1 MPAKGKPKTTPKTAP
16 KPRTAVKKLSAE
28 EQRRKDA
35 LKNEIK
41 GLILTAVGIFFV
53 LSMLGRDLGRA
64 GSFIR
69 EWTLTL
75 LGGRGMY
82 VPGIAFMLHG
92 FFLMIKFKP
101 FSENTGA
108 LYLYIMG
115 VNIVTVFSFADPLY
129 ADYSFFDPE
138 LYKIFWNNPS
148 YGGFA
153 GQLISKMLRS
163 LFGESGAWIL
173 VILVSAVSFIIIFT
187 KSITEIF
194 RMRKL
199 AEKRS
204 EAKLSA
210 RAKAGEKLMRET
222 ASGESENRRGRKS
235 VIEASDSFFYD
246 EPAKKKEKNSVSV
259 KPDDAF
265 EKKEP
270 PEPLPVPKINEAP
283 EAVSETVPET
293 KSEKAAYIK
302 PPLDL
307 LDKTKDSVSG
317 PKRQQEVMQNVSQL
331 EKVLRDFGI
340 DASVSEVSVG
350 PTVTRYELTLKPGIR
365 VNKVVNL
372 ADDIAMS
379 LAAQRVRIE
388 APIPGKSAIGIEVPN
403 KEVATV
409 RLSQIISSE
418 AFRKHASPLA
428 VALGKDLTG
437 TDLVLDVK
445 SMPHLLIAG
454 ATGSGKSVCINTL
467 IMSIL
472 YHSAP
477 EDVRMILIDPK
488 MVELNVYNEVPHLLI
503 PVVTDPKDA
512 AGALAWAV
520 REMTGR
526 YEIFAE
532 NRVRGIDG
540 YNVRM
545 RETGGEKMH
554 HIILIIDE
562 LNDLMMVSAQQ
573 VEASIIR
580 LSQLARAAGIH
591 LVIATQRPSVNVITG
606 VIKANIPTRISFAVM
621 SQIDSRTIL
630 DMSGAEKLLGRGD
643 LLYLPQDKNAPL
655 RAQCAYVSDKE
666 IERVVDFVKKKAVAD
681 YDSSV
686 MEGIKTAADA
696 SDRPSSGSE
705 GYEDELLPK
714 AMEIAFEKNI
724 ISTSTI
730 QRRLRLGYARA
741 GRIID
746 EMEAL
751 GYVSGADGSKPRK
764 VLITQDEYYGGSD

>member
-1 MPAKGKPKTTPKTAP
+1 MPAKGKPKTTQ
-16 KPRTAVKKLSAE
+16 KPRTAVKKISAE
-28 EQRRKDA
+28 EQRRKNA

-41 GLILTAVGIFFV
+41 GLILTAAGIFFV
-53 LSMLGRDLGRA
+53 LSMMGRDLGRA

-82 VPGIAFMLHG
+82 VPGIAFILHG

-101 FSENTGA
+101 FSENTGG

-148 YGGFA
+148 YGGFI
-153 GQLISKMLRS
+153 GQMLSKMLRS
-163 LFGESGAWIL
+163 LFGESGAWIVVL
-173 VILVSAVSFIIIFT
+173 LVSAVSFIIIFT

-204 EAKLSA
+204 EAKISA
-210 RAKAGEKLMRET
+210 RTKAGEKLMRET
-222 ASGESENRRGRKS
+222 ASGESESRKAKKP

-246 EPAKKKEKNSVSV
+246 EPVKKKEKPSVLVS
-259 KPDDAF
+259 PDDAF
-265 EKKEP
+265 EKKAEP
-270 PEPLPVPKINEAP
+270 EQPPAPKINEAP
-283 EAVSETVPET
+283 PAAAES

-302 PPLDL
+302 PSIDL

-317 PKRQQEVMQNVSQL
+317 SKRQQEVMQNVAQL

-409 RLSQIISSE
+409 RLAQIISSD
-418 AFRKHASPLA
+418 AFRRHTSPLA

-643 LLYLPQDKNAPL
+643 MLYLPQDKNAPL

-686 MEGIKTAADA
+686 MEGIKNAADSA
-696 SDRPSSGSE
+696 DKPSSGSGE
-705 GYEDELLPK
+705 YEDELLPK